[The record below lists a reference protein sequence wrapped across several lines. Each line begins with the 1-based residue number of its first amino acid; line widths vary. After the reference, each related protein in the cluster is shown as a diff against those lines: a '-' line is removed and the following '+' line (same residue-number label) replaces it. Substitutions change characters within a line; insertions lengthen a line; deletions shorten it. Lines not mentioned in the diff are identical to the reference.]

1 MSATGLP
8 RACSELAADHEICFA
23 YLPLHPCFY
32 LLPPVGPAASAQYYP
47 AHKIRM
53 VVPFPAGGSID
64 IVSRSIAQRWSPHLG
79 QQFVIDNRAGAAG
92 TTIQGSE

>member
-1 MSATGLP
+1 MRSVS
-8 RACSELAADHEICFA
+8 RIR
-23 YLPLHPCFY
+23 LHIPALTFC
-32 LLPPVGPAASAQYYP
+32 LLPAPAASAQNYP
-47 AHKIRM
+47 AHPIRM

-92 TTIQGSE
+92 TIIQAIGVKGE